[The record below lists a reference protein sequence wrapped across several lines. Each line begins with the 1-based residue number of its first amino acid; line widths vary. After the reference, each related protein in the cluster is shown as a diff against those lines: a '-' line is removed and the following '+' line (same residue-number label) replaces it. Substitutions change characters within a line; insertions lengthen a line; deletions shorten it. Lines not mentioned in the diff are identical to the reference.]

1 MQVTEPLRK
10 VLYNGCSG
18 FASVAMKWPEQI
30 TIGGAAFRNRE
41 PGIDP
46 QALQTIIQLSGP
58 GTLMKKF
65 NESHNYYWDLND
77 YKEVLTKWKSKLIEV

>member
-1 MQVTEPLRK
+1 
-10 VLYNGCSG
+10 
-18 FASVAMKWPEQI
+18 MKWPEQI

-65 NESHNYYWDLND
+65 NESHNSYWDLSD
-77 YKEVLTKWKSKLIEV
+77 YEEVLTKWKTKFIEVQISYHLYTLSIS